1 MNSIAIS
8 KLKLQ
13 KHIAEIELIRLTL
26 EEEDQTPAVKEA
38 ISCLQ
43 MAEDWLKEET
53 ENDR

>member
-26 EEEDQTPAVKEA
+26 EEENQTQAVKEA
-38 ISCLQ
+38 ISALQ
-43 MAEDWLKEET
+43 MAEDWLKDET
-53 ENDR
+53 DEH

>member
-26 EEEDQTPAVKEA
+26 EEEEQAPAVKAA
-38 ISCLQ
+38 IFYLQ
-43 MAEDWLKEET
+43 SAEDWLKDET
-53 ENDR
+53 DEH